1 MKQLIV
7 ILFLATLVLP
17 ASAQINNPLHNYEL
31 RAIYETGAF
40 RFQKHSIRFGP
51 EGTTFDYVQNGG
63 QKNLFP
69 FQRGSFELHL
79 KPRHTFLFL
88 YQPLD
93 VRTLTTLTEQL
104 ILDSDTFP
112 AGTPMSLRYG
122 FDFYRVSWL
131 YDLCAAADQE
141 LGVGL
146 SLQLRNAAI
155 SFTALD
161 GTKQR
166 VYNNLGPVPALKA
179 RIRMPLNSNLWWAA
193 EIDGIYAQGT
203 FVTGSTNVESS
214 FKGAIID
221 GSLRLGTHIN
231 RFLDGFVN
239 LRYLGGGA
247 EGTQKKPENPNST
260 GYTSNWLGAMSF
272 SLGIMLH

>member
-1 MKQLIV
+1 MKQLIG

-17 ASAQINNPLHNYEL
+17 ACAQINNRLHNYEL
-31 RAIYETGAF
+31 RAIYETGAL
-40 RFQKHSIRFGP
+40 RFQNHSIRFGP

-93 VRTLTTLTEQL
+93 VRTLTTLPEQL

-131 YDLCAAADQE
+131 YDLFAAVDQE
-141 LGVGL
+141 LAVGL

-179 RIRMPLNSNLWWAA
+179 RIRLPLNSNLWWAA
-193 EIDGIYAQGT
+193 EVDGIYAQGT

-214 FKGAIID
+214 FKGAILD
-221 GSLRLGTHIN
+221 GSLRLGTPIN

-247 EGTQKKPENPNST
+247 EGTQKKPENPNSSGFT
-260 GYTSNWLGAMSF
+260 ANWLGIVVF
-272 SLGIMLH
+272 SLGIIAH